1 VSDLLTALLS
11 IGAVVALGI
20 VVPVLFVRWRLR
32 RRNRVHPKVASPAPL
47 RWLVMPSTPAR
58 LHRRLQTTVRVA
70 SVHSGRDLPLPL
82 AVAEHAVELDRRVV
96 LAARQPYA
104 SRAAALRALRA
115 EADELDRLA
124 LSIRRPLDLDA
135 VGDPYERLATLAEA
149 HAELDAIDHTVRRA

>member
-1 VSDLLTALLS
+1 MSDLLTALLS
-11 IGAVVALGI
+11 IGIVVALGM
-20 VVPVLFVRWRLR
+20 VVPVLVVRWRLR

-47 RWLVMPSTPAR
+47 RWLVVPSTPAR

-70 SVHSGRDLPLPL
+70 SVHSGRELPL
-82 AVAEHAVELDRRVV
+82 AVADHAVELDRRVV

-124 LSIRRPLDLDA
+124 LSIRRPLDRDA

>member
-1 VSDLLTALLS
+1 MSDLLTALLS
-11 IGAVVALGI
+11 IGIVVALGM
-20 VVPVLFVRWRLR
+20 VVPVLIVRWRLR

-47 RWLVMPSTPAR
+47 RWLVVPSTPAR

-70 SVHSGRDLPLPL
+70 SVHSGRELPL
-82 AVAEHAVELDRRVV
+82 AVADHAVELDRRVV

-124 LSIRRPLDLDA
+124 LSIRRPLDRDA

-149 HAELDAIDHTVRRA
+149 HAELDAIDHTLR

>member
-1 VSDLLTALLS
+1 MSDLLVALLS
-11 IGAVVALGI
+11 IGIVVGVGI
-20 VVPVLFVRWRLR
+20 VAPVMFVRWRLR
-32 RRNRVHPKVASPAPL
+32 RRNRVHPKVASAAPL
-47 RWLVMPSTPAR
+47 RWLVTPSTPAR

-70 SVHSGRDLPLPL
+70 SVHTGRELPA

-104 SRAAALRALRA
+104 SRAAALRTLRA

-124 LSIRRPLDLDA
+124 LAIRRPLDRDA

-149 HAELDAIDHTVRRA
+149 HAELDAIDHTLP

>member
-1 VSDLLTALLS
+1 MSDLLTALLS
-11 IGAVVALGI
+11 IGIVVALGM
-20 VVPVLFVRWRLR
+20 VVPVLIVRWRLR

-47 RWLVMPSTPAR
+47 RWLVVPSTPAR

-70 SVHSGRDLPLPL
+70 SVHSGRELPL

-124 LSIRRPLDLDA
+124 LSIRRPLDRDA

-149 HAELDAIDHTVRRA
+149 HAELDAIDHTLR

>member
-1 VSDLLTALLS
+1 MSDLLTALLS
-11 IGAVVALGI
+11 IGIVIALGM
-20 VVPVLFVRWRLR
+20 VVPVLVVRWRLR

-47 RWLVMPSTPAR
+47 RWLVVPSTPAR

-70 SVHSGRDLPLPL
+70 SVHSGRELPL
-82 AVAEHAVELDRRVV
+82 AVADHAVELDRRVV

-124 LSIRRPLDLDA
+124 LSIRRPLDRDA

-149 HAELDAIDHTVRRA
+149 HAELDAIDHTLR

>member
-11 IGAVVALGI
+11 IGIVVALGM
-20 VVPVLFVRWRLR
+20 VVPVLVVRWRLR

-47 RWLVMPSTPAR
+47 RWLVVPSTPAR

-70 SVHSGRDLPLPL
+70 SVHSGRELPL
-82 AVAEHAVELDRRVV
+82 AVADHAVELDRRVV

-124 LSIRRPLDLDA
+124 LSIRRPLDRDA

-149 HAELDAIDHTVRRA
+149 HAELDAIDHTLR

>member
-11 IGAVVALGI
+11 IGIVVAVGI
-20 VVPVLFVRWRLR
+20 VVPALIVRWRLR

-47 RWLVMPSTPAR
+47 RWLVTPSTPAR

-70 SVHSGRDLPLPL
+70 SVHSGRELPL

-104 SRAAALRALRA
+104 SRSAALRALRA
-115 EADELDRLA
+115 EADDLDRLA
-124 LSIRRPLDLDA
+124 LAIRRPLDLDA

-149 HAELDAIDHTVRRA
+149 HAELDAIDHTVGGT

>member
-1 VSDLLTALLS
+1 MSDLLTALLS
-11 IGAVVALGI
+11 IGIVVALGM
-20 VVPVLFVRWRLR
+20 VVPVLIVRWRLR

-70 SVHSGRDLPLPL
+70 SVHSGRELPL
-82 AVAEHAVELDRRVV
+82 AVADHAVELDRRVV

-124 LSIRRPLDLDA
+124 LSIRRPLDRDA

-149 HAELDAIDHTVRRA
+149 HAELDAIDHTLR

>member
-1 VSDLLTALLS
+1 MSDLLTALLS

-70 SVHSGRDLPLPL
+70 AVHSGRDLPL

-96 LAARQPYA
+96 LAARRPYA

-149 HAELDAIDHTVRRA
+149 HAELDAIDHTMRRA

>member
-1 VSDLLTALLS
+1 MSDLLTALLS
-11 IGAVVALGI
+11 IGIVVALGM
-20 VVPVLFVRWRLR
+20 VVPVLVVRWRLR

-47 RWLVMPSTPAR
+47 RWLVVPSTPAR

-70 SVHSGRDLPLPL
+70 SVHSGRELPV
-82 AVAEHAVELDRRVV
+82 AVADHAVELDRRVV

-124 LSIRRPLDLDA
+124 LSIRRPLDRDA

-149 HAELDAIDHTVRRA
+149 HAELDAIDHTLR

>member
-1 VSDLLTALLS
+1 MSDLLTALLS

-20 VVPVLFVRWRLR
+20 VVPVLLVRWRLR

-70 SVHSGRDLPLPL
+70 SVHSGRELPL
-82 AVAEHAVELDRRVV
+82 AVADHAVELDRRVV

-124 LSIRRPLDLDA
+124 LSIRRPLDRDA

-149 HAELDAIDHTVRRA
+149 HAELDAIDHTLR

>member
-1 VSDLLTALLS
+1 MSDLLTALLS
-11 IGAVVALGI
+11 IGIVVALGM
-20 VVPVLFVRWRLR
+20 VVPVLVVRWRLR

-47 RWLVMPSTPAR
+47 RWLVVPSTPAR

-70 SVHSGRDLPLPL
+70 SVHSGRELPL
-82 AVAEHAVELDRRVV
+82 AVADHAVELDRRVV

-124 LSIRRPLDLDA
+124 LSIRRPLDRDA

-149 HAELDAIDHTVRRA
+149 HAELDAIDHTLR

>member
-1 VSDLLTALLS
+1 MSDLLTALLS

-47 RWLVMPSTPAR
+47 RWLVVPSTPAR

-70 SVHSGRDLPLPL
+70 SVHSGRDLPL

>member
-1 VSDLLTALLS
+1 MSDLLTALLS
-11 IGAVVALGI
+11 IGIVVALGM
-20 VVPVLFVRWRLR
+20 VVPVLVVRWRLR

-70 SVHSGRDLPLPL
+70 SVHSGRELPL
-82 AVAEHAVELDRRVV
+82 AVADHAVELDRRVV

-124 LSIRRPLDLDA
+124 LSIRRPLDRDA

-149 HAELDAIDHTVRRA
+149 HAELDAIDHTLR

>member
-1 VSDLLTALLS
+1 MSELLTALLS
-11 IGAVVALGI
+11 IGIFVTVSLVVT
-20 VVPVLFVRWRLR
+20 VLVVRWRLR

-47 RWLVMPSTPAR
+47 RWLVVPSTPAR

-70 SVHSGRDLPLPL
+70 SVHTGRELPS
-82 AVAEHAVELDRRVV
+82 AVADHAVELDRRVV

-104 SRAAALRALRA
+104 SRAAALRALRS

-149 HAELDAIDHTVRRA
+149 HAELDAIDHTVRGA